1 MIVSVLAELVDAAV
15 KFGAFD
21 VVPPV
26 VPNTTVVETGR
37 LCVNNPVP
45 DQVKP
50 VAFAISRQVTGVVV
64 VLRAMLPE
72 PNIMSLVLLLLD
84 EKSPQVK
91 VKPAPRLNVP
101 LVRVIVE
108 LEPIVKLSLSVTV

>member
-1 MIVSVLAELVDAAV
+1 MIVNVLDELVDAAV

-37 LCVNNPVP
+37 LCVNNPVS
-45 DQVKP
+45 DQVKL
-50 VAFAISRQVTGVVV
+50 VAFAISRQVTGVKL

-72 PNIMSLVLLLLD
+72 PKKMCLVLLLLD

-91 VKPAPRLNVP
+91 VNPPRAKLP
-101 LVRVIVE
+101 LVRVNVTF
-108 LEPIVKLSLSVTV
+108 EPIVKLSLSVTV